1 MFIVKPVKIDW
12 LNQSIVAS
20 FWVCIHF
27 DAVWKYRERKEY
39 NITERIE
46 YAIHTK
52 RILIE
57 LVAEFSIKFSYLH
70 RIHRKNIYEHD
81 AANMERAWDQREN
94 F

>member
-20 FWVCIHF
+20 YVFILTRSG
-27 DAVWKYRERKEY
+27 DTGRERSM
-39 NITERIE
+39 TERIE

-52 RILIE
+52 RLLIE